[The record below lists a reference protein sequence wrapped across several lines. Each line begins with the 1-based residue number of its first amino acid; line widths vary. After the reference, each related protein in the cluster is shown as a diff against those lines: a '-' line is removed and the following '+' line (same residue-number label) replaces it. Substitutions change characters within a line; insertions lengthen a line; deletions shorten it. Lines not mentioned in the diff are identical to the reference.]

1 MINILN
7 NKTTYIIA
15 EIGVN
20 HQGSIELAKK
30 LIDLAVE
37 GGAHAA
43 KFQTY
48 KAGKLAVKNSPAYWD
63 TEKEATKTQYEL
75 FSKYDAFDK
84 SDYIDLKKYCDK
96 KNIDFLSTPFDIE
109 SVEYLSKL
117 MPFFKIASADIT
129 NIPLLREVAKY
140 QKPVIISTGASTI
153 PEIEHAIYELS
164 ANGVSDIGLL
174 HCMLNY
180 PTKYENSG
188 LSMIKTLKQLFPNRI
203 IGYSDHTIPETDMLT
218 VTTAVTLGAE
228 IVEKHF
234 THDKKLHGNDHYHS
248 MDVND
253 LKIFVDNIHRLN
265 LILSN
270 VDQDS
275 RSKESSARLNARRS
289 IVVNKNIVKGEVISS
304 DKLTC
309 KRPAIGISPIH
320 WDEVIGKV
328 AKCHLKKDSILKW
341 ENLINY
347 EH

>member
-1 MINILN
+1 
-7 NKTTYIIA
+7 
-15 EIGVN
+15 VN
-20 HQGSIELAKK
+20 HEGSIELAKK

-63 TEKEATKTQYEL
+63 TEKEATKTQYQL
-75 FSKYDAFDK
+75 FCKYDAFDK

-153 PEIEHAIYELS
+153 PEIEHAIHELS
-164 ANGVSDIGLL
+164 SNGVSDIGLL

-188 LSMIKTLKQLFPNRI
+188 LGMIKTLKQLFPNRI
-203 IGYSDHTIPETDMLT
+203 IGYSDHTLPEIDMLT
-218 VTTAVTLGAE
+218 VTTAVILGAE
-228 IVEKHF
+228 IIEKHF
-234 THDKKLHGNDHYHS
+234 THDKKLPGNDHYHA

-253 LKIFVDNIHRLN
+253 LKVFVDNIHRLN

-270 VDQDS
+270 VDQDA

-309 KRPAIGISPIH
+309 KRPAFGISPIH

-328 AKCHLKKDSILKW
+328 AKCHLKKDSILEW
-341 ENLINY
+341 EHIVNY